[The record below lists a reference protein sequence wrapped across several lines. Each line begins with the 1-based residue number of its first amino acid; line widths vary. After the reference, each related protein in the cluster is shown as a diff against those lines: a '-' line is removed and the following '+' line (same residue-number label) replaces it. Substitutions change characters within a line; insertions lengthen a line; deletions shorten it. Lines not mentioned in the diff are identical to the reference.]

1 MKYPVEDI
9 IIADD
14 GKAYIGDL
22 LIWRKPIGSY
32 RTIFISG
39 NNLCIELTD
48 RKTRKYP
55 LSKDVIYELSKLTRK
70 VLIEKT
76 IKK

>member
-1 MKYPVEDI
+1 MKYPIENI
-9 IIADD
+9 TIADD
-14 GKAYIGDL
+14 GKAYIGNL

-32 RTIFISG
+32 RKIFING

-48 RKTRKYP
+48 KKTRKYP
-55 LSKDVIYELSKLTRK
+55 LSKDVIYELSKLKRR

-76 IKK
+76 IK